1 MLIQLLN
8 FDALNDTQEAICAV
22 EILRFLLKDP
32 NYKDDREGLESIAS
46 STFWLVLDGTN
57 PSL

>member
-1 MLIQLLN
+1 VLIQLLN

-46 STFWLVLDGTN
+46 STF
-57 PSL
+57 